1 MKTRHDGKDLI
12 VVFNGKGSGIGP
24 DEFAPK
30 LIGRDTKGRLLFG
43 YARLPYVD
51 YRPAL
56 LSTRRPI
63 ADKETNQLK
72 LTIENFGL
80 SDSQPAK
87 AEVWSNSQLVAS
99 GDVKA
104 LKPYEAAEL
113 SLNPAAP
120 LGGCVRGCHQPRR
133 PGAGARQLSTGQ
145 TVRYTNP

>member
-1 MKTRHDGKDLI
+1 M
-12 VVFNGKGSGIGP
+12 VFNGKGSGIGP

-30 LIGRDTKGRLLFG
+30 LIGRDTKGGLLFG

-56 LSTRRPI
+56 LSARRPI
-63 ADKETNQLK
+63 TDKETNQLK

-87 AEVWSNSQLVAS
+87 AEVWSNGQLVAS
-99 GDVKA
+99 GDVRA

-113 SLNPAAP
+113 SLNPVAP
-120 LGGCVRGCHQPRR
+120 LGDACEVVISRD
-133 PGAGARQLSTGQ
+133 GQ
-145 TVRYTNP
+145 ELERVSFPPTSSR